1 MGLIV
6 GLLAGAGVLLIY
18 LALTS
23 PPTPTTR
30 RRQSRLARALID
42 ADMAMISP
50 PVFIVASVVIA
61 FLVGVTTVALTTGMT
76 VSVVAALAAGLA
88 PTWYVVHRAAKAR
101 SAIAGVW
108 PDVIDNLLSSIRSG
122 MPLAEA
128 LSHLAATGPPAARNG
143 FCTFR
148 HALAATGKI
157 DHAFDAVKERF
168 ADPVCD
174 RLIEALRVAND
185 VGGHD
190 VGTLLRALA
199 ANLRAEQRARGE
211 LLARQSWT
219 VNGARLAAAAPWLLL
234 AMLSTRPEN
243 ARAFDSASGMMLLF
257 AGAIAT
263 VIAHRAMRY
272 LGALPTEGRTLA

>member
-1 MGLIV
+1 MGVIV

-18 LALTS
+18 LALCAPVPSTS
-23 PPTPTTR
+23 R

-42 ADMAMISP
+42 ADMAVVRPAM
-50 PVFIVASVVIA
+50 FIAASIVI
-61 FLVGVTTVALTTGMT
+61 FLVVATTCFALTTGMT
-76 VSVVAALAAGLA
+76 VSVIAGLAAALA
-88 PTWYVVHRAAKAR
+88 PTWYLLHRAARAR
-101 SAIAGVW
+101 SEIAGVW

-128 LSHLAATGPPAARNG
+128 LSDLAESGPPAARAG
-143 FCTFR
+143 FRIFR
-148 HALAATGKI
+148 HTLAASGRI
-157 DHAFDAVKERF
+157 DTAFHAVKERF

-174 RLIEALRVAND
+174 RLIEALRLAND

-190 VGTLLRALA
+190 IGSLLRTLS

-219 VNGARLAAAAPWLLL
+219 VNGARLAAAAPWLIL

-243 ARAFDSASGMMLLF
+243 ARAFDNPAGMALL
-257 AGAIAT
+257 AGGALAT
-263 VIAHRAMRY
+263 VIAHRAMRF